1 TYRYCYPFMSTYLV
15 TYDADSDFI
24 DRVKNVWLSL
34 RDKIN
39 TIDFNNE
46 QELLKHISSI
56 ENLLDQIHKLLQFK
70 PFDLTEAYYTTY
82 INETEGVKI
91 FRTKFKNEWGIKDAI
106 NAYWHA
112 YIIIIQAIEI
122 KFDHKFMNQM
132 ESVRHYSLS
141 QDKKLA
147 KWEMFKV
154 TGNTT
159 TGIYEKE
166 QK

>member
-1 TYRYCYPFMSTYLV
+1 MSTYLV

-106 NAYWHA
+106 NA
-112 YIIIIQAIEI
+112 
-122 KFDHKFMNQM
+122 
-132 ESVRHYSLS
+132 
-141 QDKKLA
+141 
-147 KWEMFKV
+147 
-154 TGNTT
+154 
-159 TGIYEKE
+159 
-166 QK
+166 